1 MDIREY
7 RGKVLNDY
15 AEALDQ
21 LDLKSSIWLVGM
33 EVKHY
38 QASNRN
44 DVVRIYQQ
52 VCDEMLQQQNT
63 DYPNRVALEL
73 GIMNALDRIDYDE
86 DNEFYHVA
94 GNYFEECSSDWY
106 DEVMADPFMRNVVYE
121 LAKIS
126 QMPDG
131 IEKESMRKAVCEL
144 TEAIDDT
151 PKVDDFWRW

>member
-7 RGKVLNDY
+7 RGKVFNDY
-15 AEALDQ
+15 SKALHQ

-38 QASNRN
+38 QASNRD
-44 DVVRIYQQ
+44 DVVRVYQQ
-52 VCDEMLQQQNT
+52 ICNEMLQQPAHT
-63 DYPNRVALEL
+63 DSYIIDLQV
-73 GIMNALDRIDYDE
+73 GMIQTLDRIEYDE

-94 GNYFEECSSDWY
+94 GNYFMEFLDDNASDM
-106 DEVMADPFMRNVVYE
+106 VADPFMRNVVYE

-131 IEKESMRKAVCEL
+131 LEKESMRKAIFEL
-144 TEAIDDT
+144 AEAIDDT
-151 PKVDDFWRW
+151 PKIDDFWRW

>member
-1 MDIREY
+1 MDKSEY
-7 RGKVLNDY
+7 RDEVLEKYDN
-15 AEALDQ
+15 AVGQ
-21 LDLKSSIWLVGM
+21 LDLESSIWLVGM
-33 EVKHY
+33 EIKHY
-38 QASNRN
+38 QASNRD

-94 GNYFEECSSDWY
+94 GNYFEECSSDWH
-106 DEVMADPFMRNVVYE
+106 DGVMADPFMRNVVYE

-126 QMPDG
+126 QMQDG
-131 IEKESMRKAVCEL
+131 IEKESMRKAVFEL

-151 PKVDDFWRW
+151 PKVDYF

>member
-1 MDIREY
+1 
-7 RGKVLNDY
+7 
-15 AEALDQ
+15 
-21 LDLKSSIWLVGM
+21 
-33 EVKHY
+33 
-38 QASNRN
+38 
-44 DVVRIYQQ
+44 
-52 VCDEMLQQQNT
+52 
-63 DYPNRVALEL
+63 
-73 GIMNALDRIDYDE
+73 MNALDRIDYDE

-94 GNYFEECSSDWY
+94 GNYFEECSSDWH

-151 PKVDDFWRW
+151 PKVDDFWIW